1 MLNEIQLNNY
11 SNYFDCLVNDL
22 DKTSRYAEP
31 MGQETVFSFEYYKI
45 ISLSCAEVETVLK
58 LICKTIDEEKNPRN
72 IKEYAEILLA
82 KYPNYVAGEPVV
94 NDVWREKTNENRNR

>member
-31 MGQETVFSFEYYKI
+31 MGQETVFSF
-45 ISLSCAEVETVLK
+45 A
-58 LICKTIDEEKNPRN
+58 
-72 IKEYAEILLA
+72 IL
-82 KYPNYVAGEPVV
+82 
-94 NDVWREKTNENRNR
+94 

>member
-1 MLNEIQLNNY
+1 MQ
-11 SNYFDCLVNDL
+11 SQWDRKRYFL
-22 DKTSRYAEP
+22 
-31 MGQETVFSFEYYKI
+31 FEYYKI

-82 KYPNYVAGEPVV
+82 KYPKIVETEVSV
-94 NDVWREKTNENRNR
+94 SRIFDVIKPFED

>member
-82 KYPNYVAGEPVV
+82 KYPKIVETEVSV
-94 NDVWREKTNENRNR
+94 SRIFDVIKAV

>member
-31 MGQETVFSFEYYKI
+31 MGQETVFSFVASLIGKI
-45 ISLSCAEVETVLK
+45 VLHSFCSAIG
-58 LICKTIDEEKNPRN
+58 LF
-72 IKEYAEILLA
+72 
-82 KYPNYVAGEPVV
+82 
-94 NDVWREKTNENRNR
+94 

>member
-45 ISLSCAEVETVLK
+45 ISLSCA
-58 LICKTIDEEKNPRN
+58 
-72 IKEYAEILLA
+72 
-82 KYPNYVAGEPVV
+82 
-94 NDVWREKTNENRNR
+94 